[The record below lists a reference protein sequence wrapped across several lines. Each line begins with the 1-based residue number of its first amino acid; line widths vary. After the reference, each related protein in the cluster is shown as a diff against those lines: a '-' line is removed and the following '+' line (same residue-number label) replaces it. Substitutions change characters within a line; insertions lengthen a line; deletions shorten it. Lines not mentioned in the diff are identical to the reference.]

1 MELTLFDY
9 IIFFIIGFFS
19 ILGLARGFIGELSS
33 LISWIGAILITMLL
47 NPYLSTIIY
56 AKLNSKIFSNFSS
69 GGIIFATSIILLSII
84 TSKIDQKITTKIPT
98 SINITLGAFFGLIK
112 GILISTIIFLI
123 IVELFGNTEKLLGKK
138 APKWLQSSKT
148 YKLLLFSAETI
159 SPFTDSF
166 FNKIGENYNNIDDN
180 IDKDKDSKENKET
193 VETEK
198 IEKIEETDKVE
209 KIKENKDEL
218 NTKEIDNKEENLRR
232 FTDEV
237 NDKKEDTTE
246 NKIDNIENNYGY
258 DNDQRKEL
266 DYLIDSI

>member
-166 FNKIGENYNNIDDN
+166 FNKIGENYNNMDDN

-198 IEKIEETDKVE
+198 IEKIEKAEE
-209 KIKENKDEL
+209 IIENKDEL
-218 NTKEIDNKEENLRR
+218 NTKEIDSKEENLRR

-246 NKIDNIENNYGY
+246 NKIDNIENNNGY

>member
-33 LISWIGAILITMLL
+33 LISWVGAILITMLL
-47 NPYLSTIIY
+47 NPYLSAIIY
-56 AKLNSKIFSNFSS
+56 AKLNSEVFSNLSS
-69 GGIIFATSIILLSII
+69 GGIIFTVSIILLSII
-84 TSKIDQKITTKIPT
+84 TSRIDQKITTKIPT

-166 FNKIGENYNNIDDN
+166 FNTLGKNYNNMDVN
-180 IDKDKDSKENKET
+180 IDKNKDISKENKET
-193 VETEK
+193 
-198 IEKIEETDKVE
+198 EKIEETE
-209 KIKENKDEL
+209 KAEEIIENKDEL
-218 NTKEIDNKEENLRR
+218 NTKEIDSKEENLRR

-246 NKIDNIENNYGY
+246 NKIDNIENNNGY

>member
-33 LISWIGAILITMLL
+33 LISWVGAILITMLL
-47 NPYLSTIIY
+47 NPYLSAIIY
-56 AKLNSKIFSNFSS
+56 AKLNSEVFSNLSS
-69 GGIIFATSIILLSII
+69 GGIIFTVSIILLSII
-84 TSKIDQKITTKIPT
+84 TSRIDQKITTKIPT

-166 FNKIGENYNNIDDN
+166 FNTLGKNYNNMDVN
-180 IDKDKDSKENKET
+180 IDKNKDISKENKKT
-193 VETEK
+193 
-198 IEKIEETDKVE
+198 EKIEETE
-209 KIKENKDEL
+209 KAEEIIENKDEL
-218 NTKEIDNKEENLRR
+218 NTKEIDSKEENLRR

-246 NKIDNIENNYGY
+246 NKIDNIENNNGY

>member
-33 LISWIGAILITMLL
+33 LISWVGAILITMLL
-47 NPYLSTIIY
+47 NPYLSAIIY
-56 AKLNSKIFSNFSS
+56 AKLNSEVFSNLSS
-69 GGIIFATSIILLSII
+69 GGIIFTVSIILLSII

-166 FNKIGENYNNIDDN
+166 FNKLGENYNNMDVN
-180 IDKDKDSKENKET
+180 IDKDKEVSKENKE
-193 VETEK
+193 
-198 IEKIEETDKVE
+198 IEKVEEIIED
-209 KIKENKDEL
+209 KDEL
-218 NTKEIDNKEENLRR
+218 NTKEIDSKEENLRR

-246 NKIDNIENNYGY
+246 NKIDNEIENKIDNIENNYGY
-258 DNDQRKEL
+258 DSDQRKEL

>member
-166 FNKIGENYNNIDDN
+166 FNKIGENYNDMDDN

-198 IEKIEETDKVE
+198 AEE
-209 KIKENKDEL
+209 IIENKDEL
-218 NTKEIDNKEENLRR
+218 NTKEIDSKEENLRR
-232 FTDEV
+232 FTDEA
-237 NDKKEDTTE
+237 NDKIDNEIENKIDNEIE

-258 DNDQRKEL
+258 DSDQRKEL